1 MRDSSMKQLNTTP
14 TAMGEITR
22 LAYAHAGE
30 KGVEVDLLLRKAGL
44 TVPQINDPDARL
56 EVRRQIKFLNLV
68 AEVLND
74 DLLGFHLSQKCELRR
89 AGLLHYVMASSE
101 TLNEALQRIARY
113 SSIVNEGIRLTHRA
127 GRMGLTFNYIGV
139 SRHSDSHQIEFWMA
153 AIMRECR
160 QLTQRRLAAE
170 KVSFVHYRSAAPEVR
185 SFYNCKVR
193 FGADADEAK
202 FLHSV
207 RNLPIVSADPYLNN
221 LLNKYCE
228 EAVLHRRTNKNSFA
242 TKVENTIAILLPH
255 GQAQVSEVARKL
267 GVSRRT
273 LVRRL
278 ASEGL
283 TFTRVVQALRFD
295 LAKRHL
301 ADNDLTIS
309 KIAWL
314 LGYNDAGAFTRAHK
328 RWTGTSPSTVR
339 RQDLADANQDS

>member
-127 GRMGLTFNYIGV
+127 GRMGLTFNYVGV
-139 SRHSDSHQIEFWMA
+139 SRHLDRHQIEFWMA

-160 QLTQRRLAAE
+160 QLTQRRLTAE

-185 SFYNCKVR
+185 SFYHCKVR
-193 FGADADEAK
+193 FGADADEAN
-202 FLHSV
+202 FLRSV

-301 ADNDLTIS
+301 ADNDLAIS

-314 LGYNDAGAFTRAHK
+314 LGYNHAGAFTNAHK

-339 RQDLADANQDS
+339 RQDLADANPDS